1 MNELNN
7 QSLSHLT
14 TIFSNNTTVLIAS
27 QIAALAIQLSD
38 GKTKNDII
46 PKMDLAAELIVAA
59 KKKITREMI
68 QS

>member
-14 TIFSNNTTVLIAS
+14 AIFSNNTTVLIAS

-46 PKMDLAAELIVAA
+46 PNMDLAAELIVAA